1 MQTTLRID
9 DEIYREAKAQAAL
22 EGVTLTRYLESALL
36 MKLGKPLGT
45 PAGTPHSFATYT
57 PERPLAL
64 TNEELRQF
72 TQEDELRHDL
82 RILGSGRAEG

>member
-1 MQTTLRID
+1 
-9 DEIYREAKAQAAL
+9 
-22 EGVTLTRYLESALL
+22 